1 MLLIV
6 RSVLRS
12 VATVARFGVLC
23 AAITITAAI
32 AATAAPASSAIAW
45 HPCPAGSV
53 AAAAGG
59 FTCATVS
66 VPLDYAEP
74 HGESIQLALVKHAA
88 TDPKHRIGTLFANP
102 GGPGGQGLKQI
113 PGWIDFFP
121 QPLKARFD
129 IVSWDP
135 RGVGFSTAVQCFA
148 TPDDEGEFL
157 GDDGDFPRTVAQ
169 QPAYIKTWAEFGKRC
184 AERNGKLLAHVS
196 TGDSAR
202 DLDRLR
208 QLVGE
213 PKLTYIGL
221 SYGTILGATYANLFP
236 NRVRALVLDGN
247 IAPSNWRATAPSDP
261 SHSISMRIGS
271 DALTAKTLD
280 DFFTMCGNVGTTRCP
295 FSAGTP
301 AATHAKFVAFMTRLQ
316 AGPIYIGPRAISY
329 TEIVNQLSEALLLA
343 FPHPNER
350 VPSQAVPGWVGL
362 AKGLEAV
369 WEARAA
375 VPPTAPATPASSAPA
390 STPRAPSAAPA
401 SPAAS
406 APAIE
411 SYAGPEQALSI
422 ECGDVPVPPS
432 SAFPALAAGVE
443 KREGAV
449 GVSIVWGDAVCA
461 TWPVQKAPGIY
472 LGPWNHKTSAPI
484 LVVGNT
490 TDPST
495 PYENAVGMA
504 RELANARL
512 LTVHGYGHTAIL
524 NPSACANASISA
536 YLIDGTLPP
545 KGKVCQQDASPL

>member
-1 MLLIV
+1 MLSI
-6 RSVLRS
+6 LRS
-12 VATVARFGVLC
+12 T
-23 AAITITAAI
+23 AI
-32 AATAAPASSAIAW
+32 AARSIALCMTIAVTTLAAAYAAPARSSIAW

-53 AAAAGG
+53 AALAGG
-59 FTCATVS
+59 FTCATVN
-66 VPLDYAEP
+66 VPLDYASP
-74 HGESIQLALVKHAA
+74 HGATIELALVKHAA
-88 TDPKHRIGTLFANP
+88 TDPSHRIGTLFTNP

-148 TPDDEGEFL
+148 SPDAEGEFL
-157 GDDGDFPRTVAQ
+157 GDNGDFPVTVAQ
-169 QPAYIKTWAEFGKRC
+169 QPAYIQTWAEFGKRC
-184 AERNGKLLAHVS
+184 AARNGKLLAHVS

-247 IAPSNWRATAPSDP
+247 IAPSNWRATPPSDP
-261 SHSISMRIGS
+261 SQSISLRIGS
-271 DALTAKTLD
+271 DALTAKALD
-280 DFFTMCGNVGTTRCP
+280 DFLTICGNVGTTRCA

-301 AATHAKFVAFMTRLQ
+301 AATHAKFLAFMARLKT
-316 AGPIYIGPRAISY
+316 GPIYIGARAIGY
-329 TEIVNQLSEALLLA
+329 ADILGQIPEGLLLA

-350 VPSQAVPGWVGL
+350 VPTQAIPGWVGL
-362 AKGLEAV
+362 AKGLETV
-369 WEARAA
+369 WEARDAA
-375 VPPTAPATPASSAPA
+375 PLTAPPTASASAPA
-390 STPRAPSAAPA
+390 PSSSPSSPPA
-401 SPAAS
+401 STATPAAS
-406 APAIE
+406 APAIV

-432 SAFPALAAGVE
+432 SAFPALSAFVE
-443 KREGAV
+443 KRDGPV
-449 GVSIVWGDAVCA
+449 GLSALWGDAPCA

-472 LGPWNHKTSAPI
+472 LGPFNHKTAAPI

-490 TDPST
+490 VDPST
-495 PYENAVGMA
+495 PYENSVGMA
-504 RELANARL
+504 KELGNARL
-512 LTVHGYGHTAIL
+512 LRVRGYGHTAIL
-524 NPSACANASISA
+524 NPSACANAAISA

>member
-1 MLLIV
+1 M
-6 RSVLRS
+6 
-12 VATVARFGVLC
+12 
-23 AAITITAAI
+23 IT
-32 AATAAPASSAIAW
+32 ASSAIAAAAAPGRSAIVW
-45 HPCPAGSV
+45 QPCPPGSV

-59 FTCATVS
+59 FTCATVN
-66 VPLDYAEP
+66 VPLDYAAP
-74 HGESIQLALVKHAA
+74 HGATIELALVKHAA
-88 TDPKHRIGTLFANP
+88 TDPTHRVGTLFTNP

-121 QPLKARFD
+121 KALKARFD

-148 TPDDEGEFL
+148 SPDAEGEFL
-157 GDDGDFPRTVAQ
+157 GDSGDFPRTIAQ
-169 QPAYIKTWAEFGKRC
+169 QPAYIKTWAAFGRRC

-213 PKLTYIGL
+213 SKLTYIGL

-236 NRVRALVLDGN
+236 DRVRALVLDGN

-301 AATHAKFVAFMTRLQ
+301 AATHAKFVAFMNRLQ
-316 AGPIYIGPRAISY
+316 AGPIYLGPRAITY

-350 VPSQAVPGWVGL
+350 VPSQAVQGWPGL

-375 VPPTAPATPASSAPA
+375 APPTAPAAPASSAPA
-390 STPRAPSAAPA
+390 STPAASSPVSGSPAPSA
-401 SPAAS
+401 PAAS
-406 APAIE
+406 APAVE
-411 SYAGPEQALSI
+411 PYAGPEQALSI

-449 GVSIVWGDAVCA
+449 GVAIVWGDAVCA
-461 TWPVQKAPGIY
+461 TWPVRKAPGIY

-504 RELANARL
+504 KELANARL

-524 NPSACANASISA
+524 NPSSCANAAISA
-536 YLIDGTLPP
+536 YLIAGTLPP
-545 KGKVCQQDASPL
+545 KGKICPQDASPL